1 MCTTWNASILMKI
14 FAMKNCVH
22 YVGSLIQS
30 VYTIFEKT
38 KIGWT
43 ENNENTEKVQY
54 NYNVLENSQIDKGV
68 CLLA

>member
-1 MCTTWNASILMKI
+1 
-14 FAMKNCVH
+14 MKNCVH

-54 NYNVLENSQIDKGV
+54 NYKVLENSQIDKGF

>member
-1 MCTTWNASILMKI
+1 
-14 FAMKNCVH
+14 MKNCVH

-54 NYNVLENSQIDKGV
+54 NYNVLENSQIDKGF

>member
-1 MCTTWNASILMKI
+1 MKI

-38 KIGWT
+38 KIEWT
-43 ENNENTEKVQY
+43 DNENTDKVQY
-54 NYNVLENSQIDKGV
+54 NYNVLEKSQIDKGF